1 MDVRARRS
9 EETAKRILDAALQRF
24 LTRPYDSVTL
34 AEVAKA
40 AEVTVPTLIAHF
52 GRKEELFVAACEA
65 WGHRMIELGNE
76 APLNDHAGAVHYLL
90 EHYEGEGDFI
100 LHLLAEEN
108 RFPSVREITDKGRT
122 YHRLWVERIFEPS
135 LKRLRGSRREQLV
148 IQLSVA
154 TDILTWKQMRHDMKL
169 SRRRTEAVI
178 VHMIDA
184 LTGGG

>member
-65 WGHRMIELGNE
+65 WGYRMIELGNE